1 MMTQTSPTNDKSNM
15 TDLSSPEAAALI
27 AAQNDAFRKSIAQ
40 FATGPDVPKGK
51 VVMTRGVAEQSA
63 DFQREL
69 ITKVIGFDAFDND
82 SDPYGWHEMGV
93 IEIGDQT
100 VWFKIDLLDVNYAY
114 GAEDPT
120 NPDQTRR
127 VMTLLFPSKY

>member
-1 MMTQTSPTNDKSNM
+1 MTQTSPTNDQSD
-15 TDLSSPEAAALI
+15 TIDLSSPETAASI
-27 AAQNDAFRKSIAQ
+27 AGQNDAFRKSIAQ

-69 ITKVIGFDAFDND
+69 ITKVISFDTFDTD

-93 IEIGDQT
+93 IEIDDQT

-120 NPDQTRR
+120 DPDKARR
-127 VMTLLFPSKY
+127 VMTLLFPSEY

>member
-1 MMTQTSPTNDKSNM
+1 MTQTSATNDETDT

-27 AAQNDAFRKSIAQ
+27 AAQNDAFRRSIAQ
-40 FATGPDVPKGK
+40 FATGPNVPKGK

-69 ITKVIGFDAFDND
+69 ITKVMGFDAFDTD

-93 IEIGDQT
+93 IEISDRT

-120 NPDQTRR
+120 DPNQTRR
-127 VMTLLFPSKY
+127 VMTLLFPSEY